1 MRTAILYSGGMRSFD
16 KCLANHAD
24 QVHRHFPGADFYLS
38 TVSDDD
44 SLKSLDLKRRYP
56 DHIKGLDI
64 LPNQPNF
71 PLPPGCPPQWTPG
84 KFYMHEPFWISASPA
99 AILGQLWQL
108 QNVWNQIPADKDYDC
123 YIRIRPDI
131 WFQEF
136 ELPAKLKLWLA
147 PEPPGFSD
155 GGVGMAWTPW
165 WGRFGGIGDRF
176 AILGAKAAE
185 AYFTTFSAVDRLIS
199 EGAPLH
205 PETLIKRQLEA
216 EGCHINDTLRA
227 VFGTLRTNGEMRQ
240 PEISAVDIAHAAMRG

>member
-1 MRTAILYSGGMRSFD
+1 MRSFD
-16 KCLANHAD
+16 KCLANHAY

-38 TVSDDD
+38 TVVDQDAVRCAESFGRKWTAKEVKD
-44 SLKSLDLKRRYP
+44 KQP
-56 DHIKGLDI
+56 D
-64 LPNQPNF
+64 F
-71 PLPPGCPPQWTPG
+71 PLPPGCPPQWAPG

-108 QNVWNQIPADKDYDC
+108 QNVWDLIPADKDYDC

-136 ELPAKLKLWLA
+136 TPPRHMLTLTPTGYIPMVELAH
-147 PEPPGFSD
+147 
-155 GGVGMAWTPW
+155 VPW
-165 WGRFGGIGDRF
+165 WGRFGGVNDRF

-185 AYFTTFSAVDRLIS
+185 AYFTTFSAVDRLIFG
-199 EGAPLH
+199 GAPLH

-216 EGCHINDTLRA
+216 EGCHINDTLCA

-240 PEISAVDIAHAAMRG
+240 PEISGVDLGHAALRG

>member
-1 MRTAILYSGGMRSFD
+1 MKTAILYSGGMRSFD

-24 QVHRHFPGADFYLS
+24 QVHRHFPDADFYLS
-38 TVSDDD
+38 TVNDDD

-71 PLPPGCPPQWTPG
+71 TLPPGCPPQWTPG
-84 KFYMHEPFWISASPA
+84 KFYSHEPYFISASPA

-108 QNVWNQIPADKDYDC
+108 QNVWNLIPADKDYDC

-136 ELPAKLKLWLA
+136 E
-147 PEPPGFSD
+147 PPIDESWDAYKIRIGRSSSF
-155 GGVGMAWTPW
+155 TPW
-165 WGRFGGIGDRF
+165 WGRFGGVNDRF

-216 EGCHINDTLRA
+216 EGCLINDTLRA

-240 PEISAVDIAHAAMRG
+240 PEISAIDIAHTAMRG